1 MSCNSALYAVN
12 TAAGTSIAAG
22 GTIPLTQVVRRFGCG
37 AVLNGNAITVKGRGY
52 YEVDATVSVA
62 AGAAGPVTV
71 SLLKDGQAVPGATA
85 TVTAKAAGDV
95 VTLPINALVKVF
107 CCADDRANLTL
118 VVTDQAVTTVNAAVI
133 VQKV

>member
-85 TVTAKAAGDV
+85 TVTAKAAGDI
-95 VTLPINALVKVF
+95 VTLPIDSMVKVF

-118 VVTDQAVTTVNAAVI
+118 VVTDQAVTTVNAAVV

>member
-37 AVLNGNAITVKGRGY
+37 AALNGNAITVKGRGY

-85 TVTAKAAGDV
+85 TVTAKAAGDI
-95 VTLPINALVKVF
+95 VTLPISSMVKVF

-118 VVTDQAVTTVNAAVI
+118 VVTDQAVTTVNAAVV

>member
-37 AVLNGNAITVKGRGY
+37 AVLNGSAITVKGRGY
-52 YEVDATVSVA
+52 YEVDAAVSVA
-62 AGAAGPVTV
+62 AGAAGLVTV

-85 TVTAKAAGDV
+85 SVTAKAAGDV

-107 CCADDRANLTL
+107 CCAEDRANLTL
-118 VVTDQAVTTVNAAVI
+118 AVTNQTVTTVNAAVV

>member
-62 AGAAGPVTV
+62 ASAAGPVTI

-118 VVTDQAVTTVNAAVI
+118 VVTDQAVTTVNAAVV

>member
-62 AGAAGPVTV
+62 AGATGPVTV

-85 TVTAKAAGDV
+85 TVTAKAAGDI
-95 VTLPINALVKVF
+95 VTLPISSMVKVF
-107 CCADDRANLTL
+107 CCADDRTNLTL
-118 VVTDQAVTTVNAAVI
+118 VVADQAVTTVNAAVV

>member
-22 GTIPLTQVVRRFGCG
+22 DTIPLTQVVRRFGCG

-85 TVTAKAAGDV
+85 TVTAKAAGDI
-95 VTLPINALVKVF
+95 VTLPISSMVKVF

-118 VVTDQAVTTVNAAVI
+118 VVADQAVTTVNAAAV